1 MTAPLVECVPNFS
14 EGRERATIDALR
26 AAVTGVPGAQ
36 LLDVQ
41 SDPAH
46 NRSVF
51 TFVAGPEAAVDAA
64 FAAMRVATQ
73 RIDLTKH
80 SGEHPR
86 MGATDVVPFVP
97 VSGATMDDCIGLARK
112 LGERAAKELEIPVF
126 LYARAATRPDRVLLP
141 DVRKGEFEGM
151 QGRMLEPDFG
161 PKRVH
166 PTAGAAAIGARPFL
180 VAY

>member
-14 EGRERATIDALR
+14 EGRDPKTIGALR
-26 AAVTGVPGAQ
+26 SAITGVAGVH

-41 SDPAH
+41 SGTAH

-51 TFVAGPEAAVDAA
+51 TFVANPDAAVAAA

-73 RIDLTKH
+73 QIDLSKH

-97 VSGATMDDCIGLARK
+97 VTGISMD
-112 LGERAAKELEIPVF
+112 
-126 LYARAATRPDRVLLP
+126 
-141 DVRKGEFEGM
+141 
-151 QGRMLEPDFG
+151 
-161 PKRVH
+161 
-166 PTAGAAAIGARPFL
+166 
-180 VAY
+180 